1 MSDRQLSKRSKRR
14 LRSKVAVLVARKV
27 PHTSDQPPRD
37 RSPSPSVIHPG
48 LSSSDRSPSPSVH
61 AAESMSNL
69 PLSASVTGSLSD
81 QSPVHTMSSDRS
93 LSASDDDCVKS
104 ARESDHVS
112 EERNYSSDD
121 LGDVSSKEGSSSVSI
136 SESLSNVS
144 EDESETEVGGQAQP
158 QDTSPLFPQAHVSA
172 EEFEVAF
179 MSLVQR
185 HNLTYASQSD
195 LLRLFSIVLPP
206 PNMVP
211 SSSHVLVGKFIN
223 YEKDVVTSYYCGSCL
238 SVMQKDT
245 ACVNSQCSNKGA
257 QRAVF
262 VRISLAMQL
271 KERFEGEEI
280 LTACVHVFYTYYLI
294 YPDPDFY
301 KLLQHRFCRARRS
314 GVLSD
319 IYDASEYAKH
329 SSYFES
335 KYNLSF
341 ALNFDGA
348 PKFKSSSVQLWPIQL
363 YLNELPPALRYC
375 NATNSM
381 CVIYSRAQ
389 LGCSRMQCFLL
400 IRASREHMFLGGIW
414 CSSSKP
420 PTVECLMPVLQEL
433 ESLHTVGMSVE

>member
-14 LRSKVAVLVARKV
+14 LRSKVAVLVAQKV
-27 PHTSDQPPRD
+27 PHTNDQQSRD

-48 LSSSDRSPSPSVH
+48 SSSSDRSPSPSVH
-61 AAESMSNL
+61 AAESMSDL
-69 PLSASVTGSLSD
+69 SPSAS
-81 QSPVHTMSSDRS
+81 VHTMSSDRS
-93 LSASDDDCVKS
+93 LSALDEDCLESV
-104 ARESDHVS
+104 REVDHDS
-112 EERNYSSDD
+112 EVRNYSSDD
-121 LGDVSSKEGSSSVSI
+121 LCGDVSSKEGSSSVSI

-144 EDESETEVGGQAQP
+144 EDESETEVDGHSQQ
-158 QDTSPLFPQAHVSA
+158 QDSSPLFPQAHVSA
-172 EEFEVAF
+172 EGFEIAF

-223 YEKDVVTSYYCGSCL
+223 YEKDAITSYYCGSCL
-238 SVMQKDT
+238 SVMQNST
-245 ACVNSQCSNKGA
+245 PCVNSQCSNKGA

-262 VRISLAMQL
+262 VRISLTMQL
-271 KERFEGEEI
+271 KERFEGEKK
-280 LTACVHVFYTYYLI
+280 LTACVHVFI
-294 YPDPDFY
+294 RIIMYPDPDFC
-301 KLLQHRFCRARRS
+301 KLLQHRFCRARRA
-314 GVLSD
+314 GVISD

-335 KYNLSF
+335 ECNLSF

-375 NATNSM
+375 NATNLS
-381 CVIYSRAQ
+381 VDRAIY
-389 LGCSRMQCFLL
+389 
-400 IRASREHMFLGGIW
+400 II
-414 CSSSKP
+414 
-420 PTVECLMPVLQEL
+420 
-433 ESLHTVGMSVE
+433 